1 MQILVVED
9 ELRMAKVLDQS
20 LTEEGHH
27 TVVTHNGRD
36 ALAVARASRFDV
48 IVLDIMLPGLDGFEI
63 ARRLRAER
71 NQTPIL
77 VLTAWDSN
85 EDVVRGLNVG
95 ADDYLTKPF
104 SLEVFLA
111 RLRAVSRR
119 GPIPAPVCYQVG
131 DLIVNTATRGVQ
143 RRHRPIRLTVREY
156 SLLELLA
163 KRSPRVVT
171 RDAILQGVWGF
182 EGDVTENN
190 VDAFVHLLRAKLE
203 QEGESKLLHTI
214 RGIGYSLREVTEA

>member
-9 ELRMAKVLDQS
+9 EPRMAKVLQQG

-27 TVVTHNGRD
+27 AVVTHNGRD

-48 IVLDIMLPGLDGFEI
+48 IVLDIMLPGLDGFEV
-63 ARRLRAER
+63 ARRLRAEKNR
-71 NQTPIL
+71 TPIL
-77 VLTAWDSN
+77 VLTARDSN

-111 RLRAVSRR
+111 RVRAVSRR
-119 GPIPAPVCYQVG
+119 GPIPAPVCYQIG
-131 DLIVNTATRGVQ
+131 DLIINTATRDVQ
-143 RRHRPIRLTVREY
+143 RRHRLIHLTVREY
-156 SLLELLA
+156 SMLELLA

-171 RDAILQGVWGF
+171 RDAILQEVWGF
-182 EGDVTENN
+182 EGDVSENN
-190 VDAFVHLLRAKLE
+190 VEAFIHLLRSKLE
-203 QEGESKLLHTI
+203 QGGESKLLHTI
-214 RGIGYSLREVTEA
+214 RGIGYSLREVTET